1 MTSQFDYVVIGGGSA
16 GCVLA
21 NRLSADGTT
30 TVALLEAGGRD
41 WNPWIH
47 VPVGYFKTIHN
58 PNTDWCYSTEPDPGL
73 NGRSLKWPRGKVLGG
88 SSSINGLL
96 YVRGQREDYDR
107 WADIGCAGWTY
118 DDVLPYFKKAENQE
132 NGADEFH
139 GTGGPLNV
147 SNMTFSRPICDDFLN
162 AVAENGTPINH
173 DINGATQEGVGYY
186 QLTAKNGRRCSSAV
200 AYLNSARSRPNL
212 TIITHAMVTLKS
224 F

>member
-58 PNTDWCYSTEPDPGL
+58 PRTDWCYSTEPDPGL

-96 YVRGQREDYDR
+96 YVRGQKQDYDR
-107 WADIGCAGWTY
+107 WAELGCSGWQRRK
-118 DDVLPYFKKAENQE
+118 VW
-132 NGADEFH
+132 
-139 GTGGPLNV
+139 
-147 SNMTFSRPICDDFLN
+147 
-162 AVAENGTPINH
+162 
-173 DINGATQEGVGYY
+173 AT
-186 QLTAKNGRRCSSAV
+186 TS
-200 AYLNSARSRPNL
+200 
-212 TIITHAMVTLKS
+212 
-224 F
+224 